1 MNCKECCRDITEEES
16 KLYDGYCKKCYKIN
30 QDYLRENESSNGV
43 NPVSDTIKTISTI
56 LKVIGYIGTAVL
68 LFSIIYLLGFLTGII
83 SAFAEAFIIFI
94 ITTLL
99 DGFAEIIQLLEDIKN
114 K

>member
-1 MNCKECCRDITEEES
+1 MHCKECYRDITEEES

-30 QDYLRENESSNGV
+30 QDYLRETENSDGINQVSS
-43 NPVSDTIKTISTI
+43 TIKTISTV
-56 LKVIGYIGTAVL
+56 LKVLGYIGTFVL
-68 LFSIIYLLGFLTGII
+68 LFSLIYLFSFLTGIL
-83 SAFAEAFIIFI
+83 SALIEAFIIFI